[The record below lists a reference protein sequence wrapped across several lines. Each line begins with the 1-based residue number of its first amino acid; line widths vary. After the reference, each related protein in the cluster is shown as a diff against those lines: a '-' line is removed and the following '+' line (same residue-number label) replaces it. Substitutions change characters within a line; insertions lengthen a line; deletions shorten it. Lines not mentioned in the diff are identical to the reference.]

1 VQITKDEPKVVV
13 EAPKKPVDTAA
24 DIAMQVEG
32 QALVVAAAEEL
43 GLKHVTKNVWLRGT
57 ERCALRAIIKP
68 RFLLVVTASAL
79 KDVETLILVEKGTNG
94 NVVTEIN
101 AAKFI
106 ASSKLAIGVPGKS
119 RGKDTYMMPMYKALE
134 LNKNLSPVIPVS
146 PEAEILLPDLS
157 EDDYLDR

>member
-1 VQITKDEPKVVV
+1 MTAVPKIDRRKKLAKSTENVERLLDILQYEAPVSDIKNGGIIVSAPVQITKDEPKVVV

-79 KDVETLILVEKGTNG
+79 KDVETLILVEK
-94 NVVTEIN
+94 
-101 AAKFI
+101 ARMA
-106 ASSKLAIGVPGKS
+106 
-119 RGKDTYMMPMYKALE
+119 M
-134 LNKNLSPVIPVS
+134 
-146 PEAEILLPDLS
+146 
-157 EDDYLDR
+157 